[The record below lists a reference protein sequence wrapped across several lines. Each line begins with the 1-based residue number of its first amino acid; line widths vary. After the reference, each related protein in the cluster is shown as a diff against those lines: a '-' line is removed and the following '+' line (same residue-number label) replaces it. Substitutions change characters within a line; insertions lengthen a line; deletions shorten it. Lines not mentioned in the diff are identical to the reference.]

1 MSVYLVTWNLNKE
14 GSEYASARRELM
26 SRLLAFDH
34 AYEGRELDTLAF
46 VRVPDNHE
54 ALDIYNHLIT
64 ALDKNDR
71 LVVTLVPSHNRI
83 FYVSDKTKHWLDQR
97 L

>member
-14 GSEYASARRELM
+14 GLEYKVARRELM

-46 VRVPDNHE
+46 VRVPDNHK
-54 ALDIYNHLIT
+54 ALDIYNHLII

-71 LVVTLVPSHNRI
+71 LVVTLVPDKDRV
-83 FYVSDKTKHWLDQR
+83 FYVGDKTKEWLDRR